1 MGESLVRHLLASGCP
16 CSMSLRVK
24 GKLTIHSH
32 KDFTEISP
40 KRLTS
45 KKHILIS
52 KKYRK
57 PPLNFNC
64 WSVTLEL
71 AISLLTDLLNSW
83 IVSH

>member
-16 CSMSLRVK
+16 RVVTEESLK
-24 GKLTIHSH
+24 GKLTTHSH

-40 KRLTS
+40 KPLTS
-45 KKHILIS
+45 KKHILIN

-57 PPLNFNC
+57 HPYNFNC

-71 AISLLTDLLNSW
+71 AISLLKGVL
-83 IVSH
+83 V